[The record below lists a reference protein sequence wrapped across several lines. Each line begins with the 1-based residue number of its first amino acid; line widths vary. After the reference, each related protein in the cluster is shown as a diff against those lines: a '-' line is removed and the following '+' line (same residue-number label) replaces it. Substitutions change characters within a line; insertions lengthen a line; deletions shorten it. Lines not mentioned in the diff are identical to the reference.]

1 MTVRRSCHRWLSN
14 PGTFGYGRSV
24 FDKAYN
30 SSPVLTQNIAEA
42 KKLVQRAG
50 ATGKTITIGTS
61 SQLLSIAALTGA
73 YQAAAQAIG
82 LKVVLR
88 SVSAQDFID
97 FFVDPKFRAGVDG
110 FPGVDYGDY
119 ADPAALLDQV
129 VLPGELQNLDNFSD
143 PAITAALE
151 QARGTANLDHRAAL
165 VAKAEELTAQQLPL
179 DPRRRAGQRT
189 GAAQGP
195 DRRGV
200 VDRLPVLPLGRRPGQ
215 GRLSGALAVFGTP
228 AGHVGGQPAGGE
240 SFVIFAALYLAP
252 GNPIAALSGGRPL
265 PPGSVH
271 VLELRYH
278 LDESFLA
285 QYWYWL
291 GNALHGN
298 LGISITLQENVSTLI
313 ASRIWTTAGLVLY
326 ASLII
331 VAMGIGLGV
340 ASGLRRGWSDTS
352 ILVVTAVS
360 AAIPAFVAAIVLII
374 LFAVKLRWFP
384 ALGNGTG
391 FLGDTRRLTPPAI
404 ALATASLAIVARVT
418 RAAVRAEG
426 DREHVQTAVSRG
438 IPARWVIRRHILRN
452 ATIPITTVTGIT
464 VASLIAVA
472 AVVEVAFS
480 LNGLGSYLV
489 QAAQSKDI
497 AVVQGI
503 SLVLV
508 TAFVVVN
515 MVVDMLSAALD
526 PRIAPGSRT
535 R

>member
-1 MTVRRSCHRWLSN
+1 M
-14 PGTFGYGRSV
+14 
-24 FDKAYN
+24 
-30 SSPVLTQNIAEA
+30 
-42 KKLVQRAG
+42 
-50 ATGKTITIGTS
+50 
-61 SQLLSIAALTGA
+61 
-73 YQAAAQAIG
+73 
-82 LKVVLR
+82 
-88 SVSAQDFID
+88 
-97 FFVDPKFRAGVDG
+97 
-110 FPGVDYGDY
+110 
-119 ADPAALLDQV
+119 
-129 VLPGELQNLDNFSD
+129 
-143 PAITAALE
+143 
-151 QARGTANLDHRAAL
+151 L
-165 VAKAEELTAQQLPL
+165 VASLLVA
-179 DPRRRAGQRT
+179 
-189 GAAQGP
+189 
-195 DRRGV
+195 
-200 VDRLPVLPLGRRPGQ
+200 
-215 GRLSGALAVFGTP
+215 
-228 AGHVGGQPAGGE
+228 
-240 SFVIFAALYLAP
+240 SFVIFAAMYLAP

-271 VLELRYH
+271 VLEQRYH
-278 LDESFLA
+278 LDEPFLA

-291 GNALHGN
+291 DNALHGN

-313 ASRIWTTAGLVLY
+313 ASRVWTTAGLVLY

-331 VAMGIGLGV
+331 VVLGIGLGV
-340 ASGLRRGWSDTS
+340 VSGLRHGRFDTS
-352 ILVVTAVS
+352 TLVVTAVS

-391 FLGDTRRLTPPAI
+391 FLSDVRHLTLPAI

-418 RAAVRAEG
+418 RASVRAEG

-452 ATIPITTVTGIT
+452 ASIPITTVTGIT

-489 QAAQSKDI
+489 QAAQTKDI

-515 MVVDMLSAALD
+515 MLVDMLAAALD
-526 PRIAPGSRT
+526 PRIALGSRT

>member
-1 MTVRRSCHRWLSN
+1 M
-14 PGTFGYGRSV
+14 
-24 FDKAYN
+24 
-30 SSPVLTQNIAEA
+30 
-42 KKLVQRAG
+42 
-50 ATGKTITIGTS
+50 
-61 SQLLSIAALTGA
+61 
-73 YQAAAQAIG
+73 
-82 LKVVLR
+82 
-88 SVSAQDFID
+88 
-97 FFVDPKFRAGVDG
+97 
-110 FPGVDYGDY
+110 
-119 ADPAALLDQV
+119 
-129 VLPGELQNLDNFSD
+129 
-143 PAITAALE
+143 
-151 QARGTANLDHRAAL
+151 L
-165 VAKAEELTAQQLPL
+165 VASLLVA
-179 DPRRRAGQRT
+179 
-189 GAAQGP
+189 
-195 DRRGV
+195 
-200 VDRLPVLPLGRRPGQ
+200 
-215 GRLSGALAVFGTP
+215 
-228 AGHVGGQPAGGE
+228 
-240 SFVIFAALYLAP
+240 SFVIFAAMYLAP

-271 VLELRYH
+271 VLEQRYH
-278 LDESFLA
+278 LDEPFLA

-291 GNALHGN
+291 DNALHGN

-331 VAMGIGLGV
+331 VVLGIGLGV
-340 ASGLRRGWSDTS
+340 VSGLRHGRFDTS
-352 ILVVTAVS
+352 TLVVTAVS

-391 FLGDTRRLTPPAI
+391 FLSDVRHLTLPAI

-452 ATIPITTVTGIT
+452 ASIPITTVTGIT

-515 MVVDMLSAALD
+515 MLVDMLVCGA
-526 PRIAPGSRT
+526 
-535 R
+535 